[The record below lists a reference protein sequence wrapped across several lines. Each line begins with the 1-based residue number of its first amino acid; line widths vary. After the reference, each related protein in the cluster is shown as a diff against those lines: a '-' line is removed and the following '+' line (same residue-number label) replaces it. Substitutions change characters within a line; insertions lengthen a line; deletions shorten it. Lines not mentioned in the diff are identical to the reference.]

1 MIDTKRKMINAT
13 GACKLICKH
22 CMNRTN
28 VLILKFIPFF
38 RKSLFEV
45 ETDIFLVGKGEE
57 VKASIHDFNGE
68 IHLRHPFNDGK
79 FVRYQR
85 ALVRGQM
92 IHSKSYQKV
101 TQRNSYTVLYNND
114 GEDQF
119 GEVLCFGFIE
129 DFYTKNSHN
138 YAFVLPFHEI
148 NINIVNDN
156 TTGKVTEG
164 LHIFRKER

>member
-1 MIDTKRKMINAT
+1 MYS
-13 GACKLICKH
+13 
-22 CMNRTN
+22 
-28 VLILKFIPFF
+28 FFF

-45 ETDIFLVGKGEE
+45 EIDIFLVGKGEE

-92 IHSKSYQKV
+92 IHSKSYRKV
-101 TQRNSYTVLYNND
+101 TQRNSYTTLYNND